1 MKKSTTWPKLTTW
14 QNSTTGPD
22 STTGKFAKVEALK
35 LDING
40 TASSL
45 WPKATGHAFQHHKEI
60 LHKYQKYSDDTSKKI
75 GPKTHNHFSSNGL
88 CSDKYRCLTVTN
100 ASIAHIP
107 ARTGR
112 TVKPVGEKDLSELLE
127 KLVSGKSHV
136 HLTNKVHKTF
146 LHGGKIKH
154 KGVVIHIIAAKDRI
168 RSKALAGY
176 LFDAWKLMALEK
188 EPTAIRAVRAQ
199 ADGKPIK
206 LVSVCVYPRHT
217 DKEMVKNFCLGIDN
231 AQMQAK
237 STKKVDSK
245 AKDSK
250 KEGPKD
256 DPKRKDELKENAKPK
271 EEIKRGKREAAP
283 EANPEAAAEAVADA
297 NAKDLPFRGFS
308 PRIGVVTKPGFGSP
322 QFGQM
327 NDVPG
332 QLQERDAEPNRKRSA
347 EAEADADA
355 DPSFLSMM
363 GDMGK
368 NLVMDAPMMMVNSAF
383 MRHSNKKQQQQDQGS
398 GNGNAPAPAPGGS
411 RKNLAERHAEPKAK
425 HGKHT
430 IWRKKG
436 SKSVTTASSY
446 PPGATPKY
454 GSRHQGG
461 KGRGGLAKPNA
472 RGGRLP
478 VVDKHLAHHALNRG
492 PELLTGAASVLQA
505 ATGFAPHNRGA
516 AGAMGHGGGAEDY
529 GAHGLARRSFRLG
542 RFGALF
548 KKKNKGHKGRKGA
561 NMRNIP
567 AQQNGAGPLKMPS
580 SRNNMPAAHNQFY
593 QQDMGGMGGMGGM
606 DMYGNP
612 QDTKLSHKVVSNGG
626 DLLNGAGT
634 VMQAAQGFATPRAGG
649 GMGAAAGGFGGAAEG
664 LGASAAS
671 GMMSKRNL
679 EARAAPMEHEM
690 AKREVDLLLRT
701 NPHYKRFVAG
711 AGKLLANVI
720 KRDGT
725 EISADDVKLWARD
738 PKKRGFIKKLFR
750 KVTHGLRKVAGMGK
764 SVVSPTKR
772 DMQFSK
778 REGKLVARDLE
789 DLLSGDLHGF
799 LKRDGTEMT
808 PVDVVL
814 MARDPTI
821 NSFFHN
827 LERDVEHIV
836 KRHATSEGATSAAH
850 AEILGSHVAQ
860 EMRKHQKGMH
870 EVAGHFIS
878 HRHGKNPAHY
888 AQFPQ
893 FPSSSPFAPQ
903 FAARSLDERGFR
915 RAPYGLQ
922 GYRKAYPAAESQ
934 QGATGNYEQDGA
946 AGTATPQFIA
956 AMPPK
961 PGTHMPPPKFALSER
976 SAGAADAKKDEPK
989 KDEPTK
995 DEPKKDEPKKDEPK
1009 KDVSQKPE
1017 PEKPEKEGPKKASPT
1032 PKPKPAL
1039 CKAGRKV
1046 PIFGPVIGRGC
1057 KLARSLGYLT
1067 E

>member
-1 MKKSTTWPKLTTW
+1 M
-14 QNSTTGPD
+14 
-22 STTGKFAKVEALK
+22 
-35 LDING
+35 
-40 TASSL
+40 
-45 WPKATGHAFQHHKEI
+45 
-60 LHKYQKYSDDTSKKI
+60 
-75 GPKTHNHFSSNGL
+75 
-88 CSDKYRCLTVTN
+88 
-100 ASIAHIP
+100 
-107 ARTGR
+107 
-112 TVKPVGEKDLSELLE
+112 KPVGERDLSELLE
-127 KLVSGKSHV
+127 KLVNGKSHV

-154 KGVVIHIIAAKDRI
+154 KGVVVHIIAAKDRI

-176 LFDAWKLMALEK
+176 LFDAWKLIALEK

-231 AQMQAK
+231 AEMQAK

-250 KEGPKD
+250 KEASKD
-256 DPKRKDELKENAKPK
+256 DHKKKDELKEIAKPK
-271 EEIKRGKREAAP
+271 EEIKKGKREAAP

-297 NAKDLPFRGFS
+297 NAKDLSFRSFS
-308 PRIGVVTKPGFGSP
+308 PRIGVVSKPGFGGP

-327 NDVPG
+327 LDAPG
-332 QLQERDAEPNRKRSA
+332 QLQERNAEPNWKRSA

-355 DPSFLSMM
+355 DPSFLSIM
-363 GDMGK
+363 GDMGR
-368 NLVMDAPMMMVNSAF
+368 NLVMEAPMMMINSAF
-383 MRHSNKKQQQQDQGS
+383 MRHSTKKKQQQQDQGS
-398 GNGNAPAPAPGGS
+398 GNGNAPAPAHGGS
-411 RKNLAERHAEPKAK
+411 RRSLAERHAEPKAK

-436 SKSVTTASSY
+436 RRSATTASSY
-446 PPGATPKY
+446 PLGATPKY
-454 GSRHQGG
+454 GGRHQRG
-461 KGRGGLAKPNA
+461 KGRGWLAKPNA

-478 VVDKHLAHHALNRG
+478 VVDQHLAHHALNRG

-505 ATGFAPHNRGA
+505 ASGFAPHNRGA
-516 AGAMGHGGGAEDY
+516 MSHGGGAEEY
-529 GAHGLARRSFRLG
+529 GAYGLARRSFRLG

-548 KKKNKGHKGRKGA
+548 KKKNKWHKGRKGT

-567 AQQNGAGPLKMPS
+567 AQQNGAGPLNMPS
-580 SRNNMPAAHNQFY
+580 LHNNMPPAQNRFH
-593 QQDMGGMGGMGGM
+593 QQDMGGMGGM
-606 DMYGNP
+606 DMYSNP

-649 GMGAAAGGFGGAAEG
+649 GMGASAARFGGAAES
-664 LGASAAS
+664 LGPSAAS

-679 EARAAPMEHEM
+679 EAKAATMEHEI

-725 EISADDVKLWARD
+725 EISANDVKLWARD
-738 PKKRGFIKKLFR
+738 PKKRGFFKKLFR

-764 SVVSPTKR
+764 SLVSPKKR

-778 REGKLVARDLE
+778 REGKLIARDLE

-799 LKRDGTEMT
+799 LKRDGTEIT

-836 KRHATSEGATSAAH
+836 KAIVKRSETSEGAASVAH
-850 AEILGSHVAQ
+850 AETLGSNVAQ
-860 EMRKHQKGMH
+860 EMRKHQNGMH

-878 HRHGKNPAHY
+878 HRHGKNPADYSH
-888 AQFPQ
+888 FPQ

-915 RAPYGLQ
+915 KAPYVLP
-922 GYRKAYPAAESQ
+922 GYRKANPAAESQ
-934 QGATGNYEQDGA
+934 QGATSNYEQDGA

-961 PGTHMPPPKFALSER
+961 PGTYMPPPKFALSER
-976 SAGAADAKKDEPK
+976 SAEAADAK
-989 KDEPTK
+989 K

-1009 KDVSQKPE
+1009 KDGPKKDGPKKDEPKKDVSQKPE
-1017 PEKPEKEGPKKASPT
+1017 KEEPKTAPQTPK

-1039 CKAGRKV
+1039 CQAGRKV
-1046 PIFGPVIGRGC
+1046 PIFGPVIGSGC